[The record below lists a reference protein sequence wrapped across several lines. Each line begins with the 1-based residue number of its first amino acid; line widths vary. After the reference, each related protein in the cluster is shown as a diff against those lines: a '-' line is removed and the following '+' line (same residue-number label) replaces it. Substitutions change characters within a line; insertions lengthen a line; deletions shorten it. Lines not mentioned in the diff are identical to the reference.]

1 MLYVRETQGSL
12 LPRARRTYR
21 VLWHHRYNGCFTWL
35 LLALLLGQSAPL
47 AGPPLGSCTSLG
59 MNLVALGSSAFPRRG
74 PATECPA
81 SGARARHLQARR
93 FYLTRQAL
101 LLAIYLLCAQLTG
114 KLRKLP
120 TTHITTHHSSLATLH
135 SPLTTH
141 HSLPHHSPLTTHH
154 APRTTHC
161 PLPIAQASSGSCR
174 PADTSSASAPTACS
188 RRCASGSGAT
198 RRSLPLG
205 SPTPSTRS
213 SSVRVRVRV
222 RASNPNPNPSP
233 SPNPNPNP
241 NQAWSS
247 ATSRASSHG

>member
-1 MLYVRETQGSL
+1 M
-12 LPRARRTYR
+12 P
-21 VLWHHRYNGCFTWL
+21 
-35 LLALLLGQSAPL
+35 
-47 AGPPLGSCTSLG
+47 SLG
-59 MNLVALGSSAFPRRG
+59 CSSEAPPSSPFLLDLPGAAARNL
-74 PATECPA
+74 PAV
-81 SGARARHLQARR
+81 RAAD
-93 FYLTRQAL
+93 RQAPE
-101 LLAIYLLCAQLTG
+101 AAD
-114 KLRKLP
+114 
-120 TTHITTHHSSLATLH
+120 HSHHHSPLVTRHSPLSTHH
-135 SPLTTH
+135 SPLTAP
-141 HSLPHHSPLTTHH
+141 SLTTHH